1 MQYIVIRQKMKIIAI
16 TGSIGCGKTFLSGIV
31 RSLGYPVHDI
41 DKWVKYLYLKPSFL
55 EIIKKNFPETFD
67 ECGNFN
73 KRTLRNLVFND
84 NRKLKILESIIHP
97 FLKKKLL
104 ILIHRYAKKNIVM
117 FLDVALLFEMHW
129 DKYCYGVILA
139 DIDRS
144 TQKLRVMR
152 RDNIKE
158 ADFERIV
165 SVQLD
170 NEVKKRYCDAVVTTN
185 KPANVLRA
193 ELSCLIKELVL

>member
-1 MQYIVIRQKMKIIAI
+1 MKIIAI
-16 TGSIGCGKTFLSGIV
+16 TGSIGCGKTFLAGIV
-31 RSLGYPVHDI
+31 RSLGYPVYDI
-41 DKWVKYLYLKPSFL
+41 DKWVKYLYFKPAFL
-55 EIIKKNFPETFD
+55 EVIKKIFPETFD
-67 ECGNFN
+67 ESGNFN
-73 KRTLRNLVFND
+73 KRKLRNLVFND

-97 FLKKKLL
+97 FLKKRLL
-104 ILIHRYAKKNIVM
+104 TLIHRYAKKDCVM

-139 DIDRS
+139 DVDRV

-158 ADFERIV
+158 EDFERIV
-165 SVQLD
+165 AVQLD
-170 NEVKKRYCDAVVTTN
+170 NEVKKRYCDVVVTTD
-185 KPANVLRA
+185 KPTNILRA